1 MKIKSQGSEN
11 YNARVNIKYSLD
23 KPRITFKYPDKKHQ
37 IRGTLFFEFRFLMLF
52 VALFIV
58 AIIGFS
64 IGFARDN
71 SSPVSIADDSE
82 LINTYGNVS
91 GNIGGFQTSS
101 SETLNSTLSTTISPT
116 SASGTTTTAGQ
127 YSLIL
132 GDLYGVAKNT
142 LRLGYS
148 KIFGNDSG
156 FGIFITTFLSV
167 IAFIFTYYIIK
178 AWIGRTPD

>member
-1 MKIKSQGSEN
+1 MKFMN
-11 YNARVNIKYSLD
+11 
-23 KPRITFKYPDKKHQ
+23 KKGEGIMQ
-37 IRGTLFFEFRFLMLF
+37 WSIAWVF

-82 LINTYGNVS
+82 LMNTYGNVS
-91 GNIGGFQTSS
+91 GNIGGFQSS
-101 SETLNSTLSTTISPT
+101 SSQTLNSTLSTTISPT

-127 YSLIL
+127 YSLTL